1 VTQGLADT
9 SLFIANESGRAIAW
23 ERVPDSMRV
32 SIVTVAELRA
42 GVLAAADLETRARRL
57 ATLDRALRIE
67 AVPIDEVVASAWA
80 TLRVALRD
88 VGKRMKANDA
98 WIAATAIALG
108 VPLVTQDADF
118 DGVPRLDVV
127 RV

>member
-1 VTQGLADT
+1 MTRGLADT
-9 SLFIANESGRAIAW
+9 SLFIANEAGRAIAW
-23 ERVPDSMRV
+23 DRVPASLRI

-42 GVLAAADLETRARRL
+42 GVLAAADLETRAMRL
-57 ATLDRALRIE
+57 ATLDRALRME
-67 AVPIDEVVASAWA
+67 AVPIEELVAAAWA

-88 VGKRMKANDA
+88 ADIRMKANDA

-118 DGVPRLDVV
+118 DGVPGLDVV

>member
-1 VTQGLADT
+1 VRRGLADT
-9 SLFIANESGRAIAW
+9 SLFIANESGRSIAW
-23 ERVPDSMRV
+23 ERAPEAMRI

-42 GVLAAADLETRARRL
+42 GVLAAADLETRAKRL
-57 ATLDRALRIE
+57 ATLDRTLRIE
-67 AVPIDEVVASAWA
+67 AVPIDEVVAAAWA

-88 VGKRMKANDA
+88 VDRRMKANDA

>member
-1 VTQGLADT
+1 MTRGLADT
-9 SLFIANESGRAIAW
+9 SLFIANEAGRAIAW
-23 ERVPDSMRV
+23 DRVPASLRI

-42 GVLAAADLETRARRL
+42 GVLAAVDLETRAMRL
-57 ATLDRALRIE
+57 ATLDRALRME
-67 AVPIDEVVASAWA
+67 AVPIEELVAAAWA

-88 VGKRMKANDA
+88 ADMRMKANDA

-118 DGVPRLDVV
+118 DGVPGLDVV
-127 RV
+127 SV